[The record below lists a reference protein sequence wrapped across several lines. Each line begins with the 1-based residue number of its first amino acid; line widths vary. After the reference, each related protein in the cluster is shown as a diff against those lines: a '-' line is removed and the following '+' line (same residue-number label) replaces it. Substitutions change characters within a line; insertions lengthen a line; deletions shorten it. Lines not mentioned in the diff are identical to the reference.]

1 MAGSLGK
8 LGWYVNRLL
17 AMSIP
22 ELGHRLREAGKRR
35 ASATRSYDYA
45 GFAAKAADLPFL
57 PIDLTRLHLIDA
69 DTRSLWRSVA
79 PTTTAPGIYRA
90 LGHDFKL
97 SSDMDWHLDPASG
110 LRWPDNVYCF
120 DIDYRHDR
128 QRGDVKLVWEL
139 NRLQFVP
146 VIAALSRLEN
156 DDELAQSALDVIESW
171 IDANPPFKGINWI
184 SGIELALRVVSIL
197 LTIGLI
203 GRDRVGARLSHKIGA
218 CLAAHAYWLKRFP
231 SRYSSANNHL
241 IAEEAALFILGT
253 LWQGQR
259 TATDALAARDTL
271 IAEVF
276 RQIHHDGVGA
286 EQSPTYTAFTCEWY
300 LLAFIVARA
309 AGAPFPDD
317 VIARVAAAG
326 EHLRWM
332 LDGAGHH
339 PRIGDDD
346 EGRGIA
352 SGAGHEP
359 FYVASIVSGIA
370 GLTGRRDIAAGYGA
384 PQLRNLLVGGPDA
397 ASVSCTGTRT
407 FERGG
412 YTVSRG
418 RMSGRES
425 LAVFDHGP
433 LGYLSIAA
441 HGHADALSLML
452 HLDAKPVLVDAGT
465 YLYHSGG
472 SVRDRLR
479 GTAAHNTL
487 CINGTDQSEISGA
500 FNWRRKAVSKHLGLS
515 ETGHGIHVSA
525 QHDGYARDYG
535 LMCERTVSIDA
546 AGLTVT
552 EKLLA
557 TGDEASKPLTS
568 ISIGF
573 LLHPKCSAK
582 IEGAAVVVTRDGEM
596 LMHVSAESNV
606 SVTLESAEYS
616 PAFGV
621 MGSATRIV
629 FYANHLKTRE
639 FRTRIHVQAAA
650 VPVNDVS
657 PALQP
662 DQVPVSNLADAGPR

>member
-8 LGWYVNRLL
+8 LGWYVNRLR

-35 ASATRSYDYA
+35 MSAARSYGYSQFTTEA
-45 GFAAKAADLPFL
+45 TDLPFL
-57 PIDLTRLHLIDA
+57 SIDTNRLRLIGD

-79 PTTTAPGIYRA
+79 PTATAPGAYRA
-90 LGHDFKL
+90 LGQDFKL
-97 SSDMDWHLDPASG
+97 SKEMDWHLDPASG

-128 QRGDVKLVWEL
+128 RRGDVKLVWEL

-156 DDELAQSALDVIESW
+156 DDELAQSALDLIESW

-197 LTIGLI
+197 LTVGLI
-203 GRDRVGARLSHKIGA
+203 GPDRVGAGLSHKIGA
-218 CLAAHAYWLKRFP
+218 CLAAHAYWLNRFP

-253 LWQGQR
+253 LWQG
-259 TATDALAARDTL
+259 TAIDTPAARDIL
-271 IAEVF
+271 IAEAF
-276 RQIHHDGVGA
+276 RQIHDDGVGA

-300 LLAFIVARA
+300 LLAFTVAEA
-309 AGAPFPDD
+309 AGVPFPDS
-317 VIARVAAAG
+317 VIARVASVG
-326 EHLRWM
+326 EHLRWL
-332 LDGAGHH
+332 LDSAGNH

-346 EGRGIA
+346 EGRVIA

-359 FYVASIVSGIA
+359 FYVASIVNGIA
-370 GLTGRRDIAAGYGA
+370 ALTGRQNIAACYGT
-384 PQLRNLLVGGPDA
+384 PQLRNLLVGWHDDISA
-397 ASVSCTGTRT
+397 SCTGTRT
-407 FERGG
+407 FEHGG

-418 RMSGRES
+418 RMSGRDS

-487 CINGTDQSEISGA
+487 CINGTDQSEIAGA
-500 FNWRRKAVSKHLGLS
+500 FNWRRKAVSKFTGLRENGLGV
-515 ETGHGIHVSA
+515 HVSA
-525 QHDGYARDYG
+525 QHDGYAGDHG
-535 LMCERTVSIDA
+535 LLCERTVTIDA
-546 AGLTVT
+546 TGLTAT
-552 EKLLA
+552 DKLLA
-557 TGDEASKPLTS
+557 TGDDASKPLIS

-573 LLHPKCSAK
+573 LLHPECSAK
-582 IEGAAVVVTRDGEM
+582 VEGTTVAVTRGGEI
-596 LMHVSAESNV
+596 LMHVSAEQNV

-621 MGSATRIV
+621 MESATRIV
-629 FYANHLKTRE
+629 FHANDLKTRG
-639 FRTRIHVQAAA
+639 FCTRIDVQ
-650 VPVNDVS
+650 PVADPANDVS

-662 DQVPVSNLADAGPR
+662 DQAPVSNLADAGPQ